1 MACKLQLSFGNWNG
15 TGICKEVGLVVWEEG
30 IEIGV
35 WKERSDGSHSG
46 MTGFRCSAVCFG
58 ILLSTDWS
66 EKWVGCKLEVGWNLY
81 YPTLTITIIKM
92 SQAVFFPLNS
102 RVHKASHTLHLPSI
116 PLSIYKPMVLP
127 ISVFFKTL
135 SSIFKTIAS
144 GLQHHRI
151 GPQDLPY
158 ATNTCNWY
166 CSCAETPLILTTYVL
181 KSLLSQSHHILLRP
195 WSFLAH
201 VLKVPQSSLCMSSN
215 GQRRAPLSFLLFDEN
230 W

>member
-1 MACKLQLSFGNWNG
+1 M
-15 TGICKEVGLVVWEEG
+15 WEEG

-35 WKERSDGSHSG
+35 WKERSDGSYSG
-46 MTGFRCSAVCFG
+46 MTGFRCSAFFFLGYYWAQTGVKNG
-58 ILLSTDWS
+58 WVVNWRLVLS
-66 EKWVGCKLEVGWNLY
+66 NLNGHHHQNV
-81 YPTLTITIIKM
+81 
-92 SQAVFFPLNS
+92 SSCFFPLNF

-144 GLQHHRI
+144 GLQRHRI

-166 CSCAETPLILTTYVL
+166 CSCAEMPLILTAYVL
-181 KSLLSQSHHILLRP
+181 KSLLSQSHHILLRS
-195 WSFLAH
+195 WSFPAH
-201 VLKVPQSSLCMSSN
+201 VLKVPQSSLCMSLN
-215 GQRRAPLSFLLFDEN
+215 GQRRVPLSFLLFDEN